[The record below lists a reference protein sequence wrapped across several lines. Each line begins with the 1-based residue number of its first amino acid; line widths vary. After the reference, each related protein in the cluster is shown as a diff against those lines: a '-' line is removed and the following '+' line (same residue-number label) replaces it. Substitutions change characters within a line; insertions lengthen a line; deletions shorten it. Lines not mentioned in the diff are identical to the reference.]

1 VPRLRES
8 SKVRDFLNSDPLWLG
23 TVAFLAAF
31 VTYFSMYA
39 FRRPF
44 VAGTYGGEASEFLQ
58 FHGEGITF
66 KSAFI
71 LSQVLGYAVSKYL
84 GAKFCSETH
93 RHQVAPRLVILIL
106 AAWLALVFFG
116 FLPGRWKALALFF
129 NGLPIGMV
137 WGLLVRVLEGRRLS
151 EAMFAGLAASYVLA
165 GGWLRAAGRWILDT
179 GLVNEFWMPLA
190 LATCFLPWFLAG
202 AWVLHQLPPP
212 GREDEMERAARPAMD
227 RHRRKD
233 FIREF
238 FPGVMLL
245 ALMFFLLTA
254 YRDFRDNFQVDL
266 FVEMGMETEP
276 VLLLM
281 TETPVALVVT
291 LSLVFLSMVRD
302 NRRALITGYSLM
314 AVGSAMLGIST
325 ALFQNGMI
333 GGGMWMMLSGMGA
346 YLAYVPLGSAVIER
360 TIAYTRFVGTAA
372 FAISLVDAVGYTG
385 SVGVILWKDFF
396 AADLSRLGF
405 ITGFSWLMC
414 LSGLLLSFASLWYF
428 LRKGSEAQMHP

>member
-1 VPRLRES
+1 M
-8 SKVRDFLNSDPLWLG
+8 
-23 TVAFLAAF
+23 AFLAAF

-44 VAGTYGGEASEFLQ
+44 VAGSYGGESSVFAHFNGVGL
-58 FHGEGITF
+58 TF
-66 KSAFI
+66 KSAFV
-71 LSQVLGYAVSKYL
+71 LSQVLGYAISKYL

-93 RHQVAPRLVILIL
+93 RHQVAGRLVGLIL

-116 FLPGRWKALALFF
+116 FLPGRWKALALFC

-151 EAMFAGLAASYVLA
+151 EVMFAGLSASYVLA
-165 GGWLRAAGRWILDT
+165 GGWLRAAGRWMMDS
-179 GLVNEFWMPLA
+179 GLTNEFWMPLA
-190 LATCFLPWFLAG
+190 VATCFLPWFLGG

-212 GREDEMERAARPAMD
+212 GREDELERAARPVMD
-227 RHRRKD
+227 RQRRRD

-238 FPGVMLL
+238 LPGVLLL
-245 ALMFFLLTA
+245 AVMFFLLTA
-254 YRDFRDNFQVDL
+254 YRDFRDNFQVDM
-266 FVEMGMETEP
+266 FVEMGMKTEP

-281 TETPVALVVT
+281 TETPVALAVT
-291 LSLVFLSMVRD
+291 LSLVFLSLVRD
-302 NRRALITGYSLM
+302 NRKALIAGYSLM
-314 AVGSAMLGIST
+314 ALGSAMLGVST
-325 ALFQNGMI
+325 ALFQKGMI
-333 GGGMWMMLSGMGA
+333 GGGLWMMLSGMGV

-372 FAISLVDAVGYTG
+372 FAVSLVDAVGYTG

-405 ITGFSWLMC
+405 FTGFSWLMC
-414 LSGLLLSFASLWYF
+414 FSGLVLSLASLWYF
-428 LRKGSEAQMHP
+428 LGKGAAPRSGP